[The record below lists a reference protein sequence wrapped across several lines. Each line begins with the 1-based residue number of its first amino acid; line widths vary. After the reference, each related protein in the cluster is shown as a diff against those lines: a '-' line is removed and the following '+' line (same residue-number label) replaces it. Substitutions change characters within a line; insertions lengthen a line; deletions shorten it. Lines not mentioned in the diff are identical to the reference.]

1 MAANHFMGQLAY
13 AFKQGNQNILRSPF
27 MSLVV
32 VSTMTIAL
40 TTLGFLLLVIS
51 DLNTVSDQ
59 LATQLKIVVFLEDQQ
74 DLDRMASDIENIGG
88 VKVPVTK
95 ITRAEALD
103 NMSES
108 MPELK
113 ELFKDDNPFPA
124 TVEVEVTH
132 IDRMESVGEQIK
144 DLPGTEEVQY
154 NPELAQQLNQVQS
167 GIQLVG
173 SILALILI
181 LATLAIMI
189 NTIQLAVHQRK
200 QEIEIMRLVGA
211 PHWFVRL
218 PFLLEGVAFGAV
230 AAGVSGV
237 VLVFWRL
244 VPYPQIQRWFA
255 FLPLPTT
262 LTPLMGISGLL
273 LGTGILMGLA
283 GSGLS
288 VGRYLRLEFK
298 END

>member
-1 MAANHFMGQLAY
+1 MAVSHLMGQVTY
-13 AFKQGNQNILRSPF
+13 AFKQGNLNIIRSPF

-32 VSTMTIAL
+32 VSTMAIAL

-51 DLNTVSDQ
+51 DLNTVSDT

-88 VKVPVTK
+88 VKLPVTK
-95 ITRAEALD
+95 ITRAQALE
-103 NMSES
+103 NMSET

-113 ELFKDDNPFPA
+113 ELYKDDNPFPA
-124 TVEVEVTH
+124 TIEVEVIH
-132 IDRMESVGEQIK
+132 IDRMEDVGEQIK
-144 DLPGTEEVQY
+144 DLPGTEEVQF
-154 NPELAQQLNQVQS
+154 NPELAKQLDQMQS

-173 SILALILI
+173 SVLASILI

-200 QEIEIMRLVGA
+200 EEIEIMRLVGA

-218 PFLLEGVAFGAV
+218 PFLLEGVAFGAS
-230 AAGVSGV
+230 AAVVSSL
-237 VLVFWRL
+237 VLLFWRV
-244 VPYPQIQRWFA
+244 VPYPQIQRWFS
-255 FLPLPTT
+255 FLPLPTS
-262 LTPLMGISGLL
+262 LGPLLGISALL
-273 LGTGILMGLA
+273 LATGILMGLA

-298 END
+298 DD

>member
-1 MAANHFMGQLAY
+1 MAASHLMGQLTY
-13 AFKQGNQNILRSPF
+13 AFKQGNLNVIRSPF

-51 DLNTVSDQ
+51 DLNTVSDS

-88 VKVPVTK
+88 VKLPVTK
-95 ITRAEALD
+95 ITRAQALE
-103 NMSES
+103 NMSKT

-113 ELFKDDNPFPA
+113 ELYKEDNPFPA

-132 IDRMESVGEQIK
+132 IDRMQDVGAQIK
-144 DLPGTEEVQY
+144 DLPGTEDVQF
-154 NPELAQQLNQVQS
+154 NPELAQQLEQVQS

-173 SILALILI
+173 SILAGILI

-218 PFLLEGVAFGAV
+218 PFLLEGIAFGV
-230 AAGVSGV
+230 AAAGTSSL
-237 VLVFWRL
+237 VLLFWRV
-244 VPYPQIQRWFA
+244 VPYPQIQRWFS
-255 FLPLPTT
+255 FLPLPTS
-262 LTPLMGISGLL
+262 LTPLLGISALL
-273 LGTGILMGLA
+273 LGTGLMMGLA

-298 END
+298 DDQ

>member
-1 MAANHFMGQLAY
+1 MAVSHLMGQLTY
-13 AFKQGNQNILRSPF
+13 AFKQGNLNIIRSPF

-51 DLNTVSDQ
+51 DLNTVSDT

-74 DLDRMASDIENIGG
+74 DLDRMANDIENIGG
-88 VKVPVTK
+88 VKLPVTK
-95 ITRAEALD
+95 ITRAQALE
-103 NMSES
+103 NMSET

-113 ELFKDDNPFPA
+113 ELYKEDNPFPA
-124 TVEVEVTH
+124 TIEVEVIH
-132 IDRMESVGEQIK
+132 IDRMQDVGEQIK
-144 DLPGTEEVQY
+144 ELPGTEEVQF
-154 NPELAQQLNQVQS
+154 NPELAQQLEQVQS

-173 SILALILI
+173 TILASILI

-200 QEIEIMRLVGA
+200 EEIEIMRLVGA

-218 PFLLEGVAFGAV
+218 PFLLEGVAFGAA
-230 AAGVSGV
+230 AAGVSSL
-237 VLVFWRL
+237 VLLFWRV
-244 VPYPQIQRWFA
+244 VPYPQIQRWFS
-255 FLPLPTT
+255 FLPLPTS
-262 LTPLMGISGLL
+262 LTPLLGISALL
-273 LGTGILMGLA
+273 LGTGLIMGLV

-298 END
+298 EDH

>member
-1 MAANHFMGQLAY
+1 MAVSHLMGQLTY
-13 AFKQGNQNILRSPF
+13 AFKQGNLNIVRSPF

-32 VSTMTIAL
+32 VSTMAIAL

-51 DLNTVSDQ
+51 DLNTVSDT

-88 VKVPVTK
+88 VKLPVTK
-95 ITRAEALD
+95 ITRAQALE
-103 NMSES
+103 NMSET

-113 ELFKDDNPFPA
+113 ELYKDDNPFPA
-124 TVEVEVTH
+124 TIEVEVTH
-132 IDRMESVGEQIK
+132 IDRMEDVGEQIK
-144 DLPGTEEVQY
+144 DLPGTEEVQF
-154 NPELAQQLNQVQS
+154 NPELAQQLDQVQG

-173 SILALILI
+173 SIMAAILI

-200 QEIEIMRLVGA
+200 EEIEIMRLVGA

-218 PFLLEGVAFGAV
+218 PFLLEGVAFGAT
-230 AAGVSGV
+230 AAVGSSL
-237 VLVFWRL
+237 VLLFWRL
-244 VPYPQIQRWFA
+244 VPYPQMQRWFS
-255 FLPLPTT
+255 FLPLPTG
-262 LTPLMGISGLL
+262 LSPLLGISALL

-298 END
+298 DE